1 MASSGQSVIVVDPP
15 TEEARRL
22 WDLAL
27 DLADAFGAES
37 DWALVGGL
45 MVQLY
50 GFEHGDDSRPTVD
63 IDVLGDSR
71 KRPAMTERIAQI
83 VVDRGGKA
91 F

>member
-1 MASSGQSVIVVDPP
+1 
-15 TEEARRL
+15 
-22 WDLAL
+22 
-27 DLADAFGAES
+27 
-37 DWALVGGL
+37 